1 MKLQSM
7 SNKSTD
13 YNVEE
18 ISANMIQDRHE
29 VTHLKM
35 YLKWKGKDW
44 FKNTASIAYFSQVG
58 FHCWMSSKVAEFS
71 LYPHNSKQCQI
82 PAQKQSPVWPN
93 LSFKFPASD
102 HLFRT

>member
-13 YNVEE
+13 DDVEE

-35 YLKWKGKDW
+35 YLKWKGKDE
-44 FKNTASIAYFSQVG
+44 KKYLVKYLYLCNLGNPLVY
-58 FHCWMSSKVAEFS
+58 CLLKVPTTKLNQYCVEQQILLS
-71 LYPHNSKQCQI
+71 L
-82 PAQKQSPVWPN
+82 
-93 LSFKFPASD
+93 
-102 HLFRT
+102 